1 MKIYAYVTTETCHH
15 LDAVRPGAYVGRDQR
30 PVSKHGDYTTW
41 CCGKRETLAMCQNYL
56 LTPYRR
62 ACAREVAKL
71 MGWER

>member
-30 PVSKHGDYTTW
+30 PVSKHGDWSAW
-41 CCGKRETLAMCQNYL
+41 CHGKRQTLAMCQNYL
-56 LTPYRR
+56 ITPYRR